1 MNKLHI
7 LSNIDK
13 IYDTTRSL
21 NRQNRSKQLD
31 FPTIYPS
38 GLNGWI

>member
-1 MNKLHI
+1 MNKSYI
-7 LSNIDK
+7 LLSINK
-13 IYDTTRSL
+13 KYEKPRSL

-38 GLNGWI
+38 GLNGGI